1 MAYEALARKWRP
13 RTFGEIVGQG
23 HVTRALAN
31 AITLGR
37 IHHAYLFTGTRGVGK
52 TTFARILARA
62 LNCETGPT
70 DAPCLSCPACTELLA
85 GSAVD
90 VQEIDGASNTGIDDV
105 RRLRENA
112 AYAPARMRYKIYI
125 IDEVHMLSK
134 AAFNGLLKILEEPP
148 PHVVFVF
155 ATTEPNRIPETI
167 LSRVQRFDFRMLSE
181 EEICGRLREM
191 AAAEGV
197 SCEEEALQLM
207 SRYAFGSMRD
217 GQSILEQSA
226 VLGDG
231 TVAATLVEEMLG
243 LVGTEAAIDLVVAVV
258 RGGAE
263 DALRRFSDLFTRGA
277 DLKYLYLALVDLFRD
292 AAVLAFTGKEELL
305 YRHSPSSLARMRE
318 LVPHRSREE
327 WMFLL
332 DIAFRSERDV
342 LGTEFPRLGF
352 ELLLLRLANAPGLL
366 SVEAFEAG
374 AGSPAGA
381 DVSTGHRPVPPE
393 ASEAPRRSFERRPG
407 KAEAS
412 PDAAPKME
420 AAGAGGSLWESIRKI
435 LDAKKKPLVVALLAQ
450 MQGTVEEGELV
461 ISCPHQMQLD
471 RLREE
476 DKWTVL
482 LQAVEEAAGKKIPV
496 RLSVS
501 GEKKSPDDDIREV
514 KPHPQRAAFSDP
526 MLAEVLREFEG
537 ATILEVRAAP
547 RRRGVPAERDE
558 EEPGREELPEE
569 AEEEGEEE

>member
-1 MAYEALARKWRP
+1 MSYEALARKWRP

-31 AITLGR
+31 AISLGR

-62 LNCETGPT
+62 LNCEQGPT
-70 DAPCLSCPACTELLA
+70 SAPCLSCPACTELLA

-112 AYAPARMRYKIYI
+112 VYAPAKMRYKIYI

-181 EEICGRLREM
+181 EEIAGRLREM
-191 AAAEGV
+191 AKAEKL
-197 SCEEEALQLM
+197 SCEEEALSLM
-207 SRYAFGSMRD
+207 ARHAFGSMRD
-217 GQSILEQSA
+217 GQSILEQAA

-231 TVAATLVEEMLG
+231 TVTAALVEEMLG
-243 LVGTEAAIDLVVAVV
+243 LAGTEAAIDLVDTVV
-258 RGGAE
+258 RGGAA
-263 DALRRFSDLFTRGA
+263 DALRRFRDLFARGA
-277 DLKYLYLALVDLFRD
+277 DLKYLYLSVVDLFRD
-292 AAVLAFTGKEELL
+292 AAVLSFSGAEELL

-318 LVPHRSREE
+318 LVPLRSREE

-332 DIAFRSERDV
+332 DIAFRSEKDV

-352 ELLLLRLANAPGLL
+352 ELLLLRLVNAPGLL
-366 SVEAFEAG
+366 SLDAFESGTA
-374 AGSPAGA
+374 ASPAEAETPAGPTFEKRQA
-381 DVSTGHRPVPPE
+381 RRERPP
-393 ASEAPRRSFERRPG
+393 A
-407 KAEAS
+407 
-412 PDAAPKME
+412 AAPGRE
-420 AAGAGGSLWESIRKI
+420 AAGGGENLWESIRKV
-435 LDAKKKPLVVALLAQ
+435 LDQRKKPLVVALLAQ
-450 MQGTVEEGELV
+450 MEGTLEGEELV
-461 ISCPHQMQLD
+461 ISCPHRMQLD

-476 DKWTVL
+476 DKWSVL
-482 LQAVEEAAGKKIPV
+482 LEAVEAAAGRKIPV
-496 RLSVS
+496 RLAVS
-501 GEKKSPDDDIREV
+501 GEKKSPDAEPLAE
-514 KPHPQRAAFSDP
+514 KPPPQRAAFADP
-526 MLAEVLREFEG
+526 MMAEVLREFEG
-537 ATILEVRAAP
+537 ATVLEVRPAP
-547 RRRGVPAERDE
+547 RRRPVSEEREEEEPERFGDPEDE
-558 EEPGREELPEE
+558 EEE
-569 AEEEGEEE
+569 